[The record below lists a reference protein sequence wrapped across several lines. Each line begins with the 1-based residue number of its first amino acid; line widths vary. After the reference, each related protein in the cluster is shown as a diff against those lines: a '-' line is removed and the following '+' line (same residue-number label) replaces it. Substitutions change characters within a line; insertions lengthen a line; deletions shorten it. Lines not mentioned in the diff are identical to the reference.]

1 VKPGDV
7 VRARLHSA
15 PGHTRLPLYVRGRVG
30 TVHALRG
37 RRAEPAERSSNTA
50 LSPRDEATGFPF
62 ADEIART
69 GSAPR
74 QALYSVRFLATD
86 LWGADAGSHQVY
98 LDLFESYLEE
108 GPDGA

>member
-1 VKPGDV
+1 MKPGDV

-37 RRAEPAERSSNTA
+37 H
-50 LSPRDEATGFPF
+50 LPF
-62 ADEIART
+62 ADELART

-98 LDLFESYLEE
+98 LDLFESYLEAC
-108 GPDGA
+108 DGS

>member
-37 RRAEPAERSSNTA
+37 H
-50 LSPRDEATGFPF
+50 FPF
-62 ADEIART
+62 ADEIARN

-74 QALYSVRFLATD
+74 QALYNVRFLASD
-86 LWGADAGSHQVY
+86 LWGEDVGSHHVH
-98 LDLFESYLEE
+98 LDLFESYLEV
-108 GPDGA
+108 PDGS